1 MKRQQQLKK
10 NKEMIK
16 AQKYFD
22 LLTEFPSNP
31 IFNESKSSEIS
42 DHITDGIPYVNG
54 KGKEIIKLRAG
65 EKVMARTNESM
76 EIFIDNLDDKH
87 MTNPDR
93 LC

>member
-1 MKRQQQLKK
+1 MKRQKQLKK

-22 LLTEFPSNP
+22 VLTEFPSNT

-54 KGKEIIKLRAG
+54 KEKINLKDRQIISL
-65 EKVMARTNESM
+65 N
-76 EIFIDNLDDKH
+76 
-87 MTNPDR
+87 
-93 LC
+93 

>member
-22 LLTEFPSNP
+22 LLTEFPSNS

-42 DHITDGIPYVNG
+42 KHITDAIGYDNG
-54 KGKEIIKLRAG
+54 KGKIKFREGQIISL
-65 EKVMARTNESM
+65 N
-76 EIFIDNLDDKH
+76 
-87 MTNPDR
+87 
-93 LC
+93 

>member
-16 AQKYFD
+16 AEKYFD
-22 LLTEFPSNP
+22 VLTEFIGNFISNKLKK
-31 IFNESKSSEIS
+31 NQIS

-54 KGKEIIKLRAG
+54 KGKEIIKLSSG

-76 EIFIDNLDDKH
+76 EIFIDNLDEKH

-93 LC
+93 LY